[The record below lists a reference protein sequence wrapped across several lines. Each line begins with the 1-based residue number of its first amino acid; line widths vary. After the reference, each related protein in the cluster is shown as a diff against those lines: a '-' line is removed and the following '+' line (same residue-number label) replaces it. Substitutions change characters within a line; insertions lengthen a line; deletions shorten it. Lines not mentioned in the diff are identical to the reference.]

1 MSKIPVPKFQFRLF
15 DFQVFNKSIG
25 EGSDAETNFE
35 IQMFGINEKGESCSI
50 FVEEYMPFFYIKID
64 NSWSPMQVN
73 SYKEFIMKKVGKKC
87 AQQIESF
94 KMVFR
99 KQLYGFDG
107 GRKHKFLE
115 VKFHN
120 TTSYN
125 RVKYLFQK
133 NQYYDRKTIKY
144 INFDTELYEANIPP
158 LLRYFHIQNISPTG
172 WVEIEG
178 FEAIEKTTTCNYE
191 FVLSYT
197 NIRPLNDIET
207 PVPYKICSFDI
218 EASSSHGDFPVP
230 IKDYKK
236 LAVDMVAYK
245 DTIADAWGQYGEGTQ
260 KQLFNDMIY
269 EAFGFKPKRN
279 IDIVYPK
286 KKVTKERLKKIMD
299 TFYVKKLSDVYIYD
313 EPDKYAYK
321 REEEEEDDDE
331 KERQL
336 NLEKFMGL
344 NVLDM
349 FKNNP
354 SHDEEVTF
362 LTMYL
367 SKTFPQ
373 LEGDKVT
380 FIGSTFQKYGS
391 KEPYK
396 NHIIVL
402 DTCSPMENVDNAV
415 IECYKTEREVLLAW
429 QRLIKEENPDIMT
442 GYNIFG
448 FDYNFMFKRA
458 QENDCVEQFLEL
470 SRNDDEVC
478 GDQQTDGSYKIEE
491 SKIVLA
497 SGEHELQ
504 YIKMPGRVQIDLYN
518 YLRRDYN
525 LTSYKLDYVSGQ
537 FIGDNVLKLEHVGD
551 ESPFTRI
558 FTKNMMGIQEGSYV
572 HFEEIGHSSD
582 YYKQGEKFI
591 ITHIDKETKSF
602 MINNHEH
609 LNMTRQVRWGM
620 AKDDVTPHD
629 IFRLANQGPNE
640 RALVAKYCIQDCN
653 LVHHLMNKID
663 VITGFIEMSKICSV
677 PMEFLVMRGQGIKL
691 TSFIAKKCR
700 EKGTL
705 MPVLEKPDY
714 GDPNDGEQWNGY
726 DGAIVLDPKCDLYL
740 DNPVACVDYASLY
753 PSSMI
758 SENLSHDSKVW
769 VKEYNLHDIL
779 IKQEGVRDIS
789 GNYVYDC
796 MPDYKY
802 VNIRYDTYSWK
813 KNPRGKL
820 EKVVSGYRVCRWAQF
835 PNNGK
840 GIMPSILEEL
850 LAARKATRKLIPQ
863 QSDDFMKNIL
873 DKRQLSYK
881 VTANSLYGQCGA
893 KTSTFF
899 EKDVAA
905 STTATGRT
913 LLTYAKGVIETAYG
927 GGRVCETKIGKVK
940 TYAEY
945 IYGDTDSVFF
955 TFNLKTMDGEKI
967 RGKDALA
974 ATIELAIDAGELATK
989 FLKKPH
995 DLEYEKTFMPF
1006 CLLSKKRYVGM
1017 LYETD
1022 VNKCSQKSMGIV
1034 LKRRDNAPIVK
1045 DVYGGIIDILMN
1057 QQNVAQ
1063 SVEFLKQML
1072 DNLVSGT
1079 ISMDKLLIT
1088 KSLRSHY
1095 KNPKQIAHKVLADR
1109 MGRRD
1114 PGNKPGAGDRIPFAY
1129 VVHPN
1134 KKALQGE
1141 KIEHPSYITE
1151 NDITLDYEFYITN
1164 QIMKPLQQL
1173 FALILEQIPD
1183 YKHKPLTMK
1192 KMHQTMLD
1200 LDKKH
1205 DYETATKKKEVYRCA
1220 EVKKILFDPFLQKL
1234 LRQKNNTITNFF
1246 QSI

>member
-1 MSKIPVPKFQFRLF
+1 M
-15 DFQVFNKSIG
+15 
-25 EGSDAETNFE
+25 
-35 IQMFGINEKGESCSI
+35 
-50 FVEEYMPFFYIKID
+50 
-64 NSWSPMQVN
+64 
-73 SYKEFIMKKVGKKC
+73 
-87 AQQIESF
+87 
-94 KMVFR
+94 
-99 KQLYGFDG
+99 
-107 GRKHKFLE
+107 
-115 VKFHN
+115 
-120 TTSYN
+120 
-125 RVKYLFQK
+125 
-133 NQYYDRKTIKY
+133 
-144 INFDTELYEANIPP
+144 
-158 LLRYFHIQNISPTG
+158 
-172 WVEIEG
+172 
-178 FEAIEKTTTCNYE
+178 
-191 FVLSYT
+191 
-197 NIRPLNDIET
+197 
-207 PVPYKICSFDI
+207 
-218 EASSSHGDFPVP
+218 
-230 IKDYKK
+230 
-236 LAVDMVAYK
+236 
-245 DTIADAWGQYGEGTQ
+245 
-260 KQLFNDMIY
+260 
-269 EAFGFKPKRN
+269 
-279 IDIVYPK
+279 
-286 KKVTKERLKKIMD
+286 
-299 TFYVKKLSDVYIYD
+299 
-313 EPDKYAYK
+313 
-321 REEEEEDDDE
+321 
-331 KERQL
+331 
-336 NLEKFMGL
+336 
-344 NVLDM
+344 
-349 FKNNP
+349 
-354 SHDEEVTF
+354 
-362 LTMYL
+362 
-367 SKTFPQ
+367 
-373 LEGDKVT
+373 
-380 FIGSTFQKYGS
+380 
-391 KEPYK
+391 
-396 NHIIVL
+396 
-402 DTCSPMENVDNAV
+402 
-415 IECYKTEREVLLAW
+415 
-429 QRLIKEENPDIMT
+429 
-442 GYNIFG
+442 
-448 FDYNFMFKRA
+448 
-458 QENDCVEQFLEL
+458 
-470 SRNDDEVC
+470 
-478 GDQQTDGSYKIEE
+478 
-491 SKIVLA
+491 
-497 SGEHELQ
+497 
-504 YIKMPGRVQIDLYN
+504 
-518 YLRRDYN
+518 
-525 LTSYKLDYVSGQ
+525 
-537 FIGDNVLKLEHVGD
+537 
-551 ESPFTRI
+551 
-558 FTKNMMGIQEGSYV
+558 
-572 HFEEIGHSSD
+572 
-582 YYKQGEKFI
+582 
-591 ITHIDKETKSF
+591 
-602 MINNHEH
+602 
-609 LNMTRQVRWGM
+609 
-620 AKDDVTPHD
+620 
-629 IFRLANQGPNE
+629 
-640 RALVAKYCIQDCN
+640 
-653 LVHHLMNKID
+653 
-663 VITGFIEMSKICSV
+663 
-677 PMEFLVMRGQGIKL
+677 
-691 TSFIAKKCR
+691 
-700 EKGTL
+700 
-705 MPVLEKPDY
+705 
-714 GDPNDGEQWNGY
+714 
-726 DGAIVLDPKCDLYL
+726 
-740 DNPVACVDYASLY
+740 
-753 PSSMI
+753 
-758 SENLSHDSKVW
+758 
-769 VKEYNLHDIL
+769 
-779 IKQEGVRDIS
+779 
-789 GNYVYDC
+789 
-796 MPDYKY
+796 
-802 VNIRYDTYSWK
+802 
-813 KNPRGKL
+813 
-820 EKVVSGYRVCRWAQF
+820 
-835 PNNGK
+835 
-840 GIMPSILEEL
+840 

-955 TFNLKTMDGEKI
+955 TFNLETMNGEKI